1 MSVSGMRNSNFVRGH
16 VRIVTRQY
24 SKNCAQG
31 PLYCYSHILKRVA
44 LGTRMLQSTR
54 GHVVRCVAY
63 IDAHVSMCEVMPENG
78 GLIILSGE
86 NFRFSSAFF
95 ADLSVEWMKL
105 TSRISLDKTF
115 FQKL

>member
-1 MSVSGMRNSNFVRGH
+1 M
-16 VRIVTRQY
+16 I
-24 SKNCAQG
+24 
-31 PLYCYSHILKRVA
+31 
-44 LGTRMLQSTR
+44 
-54 GHVVRCVAY
+54 RCTIY

-78 GLIILSGE
+78 GLIVSGE

-95 ADLSVEWMKL
+95 ADLLVEWMKL